1 MLYSILSFIWNLSG
15 LCLLAAII
23 YLIYYGLYIIYQKI
37 ITYVNN
43 LKQYFYPGKN
53 KITLEELKEELD
65 NLDGWKIIQNKD
77 TKKLKEDFIIIKKD
91 TEKLKMDFS
100 ILKFNNDL
108 IVNNMK
114 NEIASLKTSISS
126 LNIILEKKLT
136 NHISTKLH
144 EIKNMNE
151 MEFKDM
157 NNKIFKIKC
166 MVDK

>member
-65 NLDGWKIIQNKD
+65 NLDGWKILQNRD
-77 TKKLKEDFIIIKKD
+77 TKKLKEDLIIIKK
-91 TEKLKMDFS
+91 DFS

-126 LNIILEKKLT
+126 LNIILEKKLA